1 VRRHGASLPHADARY
16 CRGTLEWAVMRHR
29 LFFRA
34 YARLLSLCAG
44 CVGAFVLLAG
54 VANNFYEESP
64 RPQYPRG
71 QHILFHRV
79 VPEPLGWLAWVALK
93 PMLLATGL
101 GSAWLLYQC
110 VRAWRAGPPVGV
122 CARCG
127 YDLRGT
133 PHRCPECG
141 TVPTTTAKQG

>member
-1 VRRHGASLPHADARY
+1 
-16 CRGTLEWAVMRHR
+16 MRLR
-29 LFFRA
+29 QFA
-34 YARLLSLCAG
+34 AANARLLALCAG
-44 CVGAFVLLAG
+44 CVVAFVLL
-54 VANNFYEESP
+54 VAVASHVYEESP
-64 RPQYPRG
+64 RLQYPRG

-79 VPEPLGWLAWVALK
+79 MSEPLGWLIWVGIQPA
-93 PMLLATGL
+93 LLAAGAT
-101 GSAWLLYQC
+101 SAWLLYRC
-110 VRAWRAGPPVGV
+110 VRAWRAGPPAGV